1 MTTDGN
7 RRSLIVKNVTKAEFC
22 NYSVSAG
29 NEKKEA
35 KLTLKSPWVE
45 KMANIE
51 GFIENIA
58 VFQCKV
64 QPSTH
69 VVWYAGNKAICR
81 KNFRYS
87 GSNLPRRVT

>member
-1 MTTDGN
+1 M
-7 RRSLIVKNVTKAEFC
+7 EFSC
-22 NYSVSAG
+22 EAQGDKCS
-29 NEKKEA
+29 A
-35 KLTLKSPWVE
+35 KLSQQSPWVE

-87 GSNLPRRVT
+87 GNSTVEHTYQDG